1 MAAPYNRILA
11 KVEEAIKAWLGTRS
25 IGTDNIYTGKR
36 SLDKEAPCVII
47 YAEKATEYPRNSGHY
62 NVTVHIFVKSDMAG
76 PGNETEATA
85 QEDAH
90 DALVA
95 KAFDS
100 MKVYDT
106 VTANYLATQI
116 SAQVSDFTVY
126 NVGET
131 GSEDVEAGVDEDV
144 WQDKMSLTL
153 YCCNADIT

>member
-1 MAAPYNRILA
+1 MAAPYNVILS
-11 KVEEAIKAWLGTRS
+11 KCEKAIKAWLATRS
-25 IGTDNIYTGKR
+25 IGTTNIYTGKR
-36 SLDKEAPCVII
+36 SLDKAAPSVIV

-76 PGNETEATA
+76 PENDTQATT

-90 DALVA
+90 DTLVA
-95 KAFDS
+95 KTFDS

-106 VTANYLATQI
+106 VTANYLADQI
-116 SAQVSDFTVY
+116 SALVSDFTVY

-131 GSEDVEAGVDEDV
+131 GGEDVEAGADEDV
-144 WQDKMSLTL
+144 WQDKMTLTL